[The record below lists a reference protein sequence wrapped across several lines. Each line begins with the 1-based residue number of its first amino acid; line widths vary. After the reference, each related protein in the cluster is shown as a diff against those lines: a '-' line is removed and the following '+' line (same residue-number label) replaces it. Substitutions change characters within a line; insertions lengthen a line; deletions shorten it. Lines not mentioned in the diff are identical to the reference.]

1 MSSALF
7 TAAIVL
13 GAVFIFIIGFILL
26 HKKGHNKKLGRQNTV
41 FADIVWK
48 NKLEISEKE
57 TINDYLLAID
67 KINFVLLYIN
77 FGEQKKEVALI
88 DLWNIKTVKVTTE
101 YNSIY
106 EQRKGKQV
114 LIDKQVNKLQLEVT
128 LAENQKTNL
137 VLYEYKDGMRDFL
150 YIKSRANHW
159 AAIINSAIKE
169 LPHSSKQISRQTL

>member
-13 GAVFIFIIGFILL
+13 GALFFFIIFFILL
-26 HKKGHNKKLGRQNTV
+26 HKKGHNKKLARQKTI

-48 NKLEISEKE
+48 NKLEISERE

-67 KINFVLLYIN
+67 KINFVLLYVN
-77 FGEQKKEVALI
+77 FGGQKEEVALI

-101 YNSIY
+101 DNSIY
-106 EQRKGKQV
+106 EQRKGKAV
-114 LIDKQVNKLQLEVT
+114 LIDKQVNKLQLEIA

-137 VLYEYKDGMRDFL
+137 VLFEYKDGMQDFIN
-150 YIKSRANHW
+150 IKQRANYW
-159 AAIINSAIKE
+159 SQLINNSVKE
-169 LPHSSKQISRQTL
+169 LPQSLRQIAVPS